1 MQKLK
6 QLYRSNYAGE
16 NIVTQL
22 NLVGGE
28 WNPTTEFVPN
38 NVTNTYTTNQA
49 IAIGNGESRLGI
61 DLKFIKRHQGG
72 LLAEN
77 KLQSYACNAA
87 YRDIQADFLV
97 ATGDEI
103 VKEIADSGYCA
114 DNIVYANADSVLK
127 YPGKFYLT
135 PQNVLNDAGSI
146 AAYMACFDGHKKVY
160 LLGYDNYDMHSPYN
174 NVYKNTNGYL
184 TSSHTDNGEF
194 FARSL
199 HDVISTY
206 NDVEF
211 VRIMPTASYWMHDM
225 WKPLVNFRQISYR
238 DFVLEADIGT
248 LSVA

>member
-6 QLYRSNYAGE
+6 RLYRSNYAGE

-22 NLVGGE
+22 HLSFGE

-49 IAIGNGESRLGI
+49 IAIGNGESRLSVN
-61 DLKFIKRHQGG
+61 LNFISQHQGG
-72 LLAEN
+72 LLAQN
-77 KLQSYACNAA
+77 KLQVYACNAA
-87 YRDIQADFLV
+87 YRDFPPDFLI

-103 VKEIADSGYCA
+103 VKEIANSGYC
-114 DNIVYANADSVLK
+114 DNNIVYATADAVLK
-127 YPGKFYLT
+127 YPNKFYLI

-160 LLGYDNYDMHSPYN
+160 LLGYDNYDKHSPYN

-184 TSSHTDNGEF
+184 TSEHTDNGEF

-199 HDVISTY
+199 HDVMSTY
-206 NDVEF
+206 DDVEF
-211 VRIMPTASYWMHDM
+211 IRIMPSTTYWMHDS
-225 WKPLVNFRQISYR
+225 WKPLLNFRQISYR
-238 DFVLEADIGT
+238 DFVLEADVGT
-248 LSVA
+248 LSAV